1 MSEFSQ
7 KRLEHRIQEAIGQL
21 IVSGAIKNPHLSP
34 FTSVTRVELAPD
46 NASATVYVSAVPD
59 NRIDPS
65 VKALESARGFIQH
78 RLSLVLK
85 TKNTPRL
92 SFVRDDSYREAER
105 INHLIDEALGK
116 NNGQS

>member
-7 KRLEHRIQEAIGQL
+7 KRLEHRIMEAVGQL

-65 VKALESARGFIQH
+65 VKALESAKGFIQG
-78 RLSLVLK
+78 RVAQVLK
-85 TKNTPRL
+85 TRNTPVLR
-92 SFVRDDSYREAER
+92 FCRDDSYREAER
-105 INHLIDEALGK
+105 VNRLIDEAMKEIDG
-116 NNGQS
+116 

>member
-7 KRLEHRIQEAIGQL
+7 KRLEYRIQEAIGQL

-65 VKALESARGFIQH
+65 VKALESARGFIQA
-78 RLSLVLK
+78 RVAQVLK
-85 TKNTPRL
+85 TRNTPVLR
-92 SFVRDDSYREAER
+92 FRRDDSYREAER
-105 INHLIDEALGK
+105 VNRLIDEAMKEIDG
-116 NNGQS
+116 